1 MEGAKVFGKIADMD
15 ERADGH
21 ERKNSNIC
29 SEPVQAVASSGTSER
44 CKGTA
49 PKVARQMEDT

>member
-15 ERADGH
+15 ERAGGH

-29 SEPVQAVASSGTSER
+29 REPVQAVASRESVMQGTVPDVSR
-44 CKGTA
+44 
-49 PKVARQMEDT
+49 